1 MRVGAPH
8 PEKVRRAIV
17 RAFYQEGFTYEEIAR
32 VLDIGVA
39 SVSRI
44 LRLHRETGGMEPRPR
59 GGGWVSPISGAVA
72 EELRR
77 LVAEQ
82 PDATTAEL
90 KRALGERTGVKTSL
104 AAVKRALHRLG
115 YSRKKRSSS
124 PPNARRPRTASGVES
139 SRRS

>member
-44 LRLHRETGGMEPRPR
+44 LRLHRETGGIEPRPR

-77 LVAEQ
+77 LVAMPFTYDGSPSSGLPAAQ
-82 PDATTAEL
+82 CL
-90 KRALGERTGVKTSL
+90 LSTG
-104 AAVKRALHRLG
+104 
-115 YSRKKRSSS
+115 
-124 PPNARRPRTASGVES
+124 
-139 SRRS
+139 